1 MEIKRQYIVNENN
14 QKVAIQIDI
23 ATFEKIE
30 TVLENFGLVQL
41 MEADDSEILSLE
53 DAQQYYAT
61 LIND

>member
-30 TVLENFGLVQL
+30 AVLENFGLVQL